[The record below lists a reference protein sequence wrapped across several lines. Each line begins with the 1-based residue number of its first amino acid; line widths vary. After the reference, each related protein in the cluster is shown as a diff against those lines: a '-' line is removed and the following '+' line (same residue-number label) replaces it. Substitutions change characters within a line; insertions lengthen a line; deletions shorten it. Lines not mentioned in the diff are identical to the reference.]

1 MVREVASGVYLLEGM
16 RASAVYALEVDG
28 GVALVDTCMPGSQA
42 QIMAQLEV
50 VGYGIADLRAII
62 LTHAH
67 FDHTG
72 SAAALAAQSGA
83 EVLAHRNDAPF
94 IEGVSPLPYPAWPQR
109 VTMGLAEGLLG
120 DAIHCKVTRT
130 LEDGEVLELLGGLEV
145 LHVPGHTPGS
155 ICLYQPA
162 QQVLFSGDLLV
173 HSRRFSTRSDVRFSI
188 PQFSVAPDAVPD
200 AARRLLDLP
209 IEVLCC
215 GHGEPITTAAG
226 ERIRRLLNRSS
237 SMAG

>member
-1 MVREVASGVYLLEGM
+1 MREVASGVYLLEGVH
-16 RASAVYALEVDG
+16 ASAAYALEVDG
-28 GVALVDTCMPGSQA
+28 GVALVDTCIPGSQA

-50 VGYGIADLRAII
+50 VGYGLADLRAII

-83 EVLAHRNDAPF
+83 EVLAHRNDVPF

-109 VTMGLAEGLLG
+109 VAMGLAEGILR

-130 LEDGEVLELLGGLEV
+130 LEDGEVLERLGGIEV

-155 ICLYQPA
+155 ICLYRPEG
-162 QQVLFSGDLLV
+162 QVLFSGDLLV
-173 HSRRFSTRSDVRFSI
+173 HSRRFSTRSEVRFSFL
-188 PQFSVAPDAVPD
+188 QFSVDAE
-200 AARRLLDLP
+200 AARWSAQRLLKLP
-209 IEVLCC
+209 VEVLCC
-215 GHGEPITTAAG
+215 GHGEPITDGAG
-226 ERIRRLLNRSS
+226 SRIRALLDDLVA
-237 SMAG
+237 MPG